1 MYNLQCT
8 IYNLQFT
15 IYNLQFTTIELID
28 KDSWVAPITNDQ

>member
-1 MYNLQCT
+1 MYNV
-8 IYNLQFT
+8 QFT